1 MEETT
6 ESNEKLPA
14 IGRREFVKLSS
25 LTGASLLVGSTAM
38 SIIGCNENGKDN
50 LTQDICF
57 MDATDLAAAIRS
69 KKLSAVEVMNAFY
82 DRIELV
88 NPKVNAI
95 VALLPREKAV
105 ALAQQADADLAAG
118 KPVGK
123 LHGLPWAIKDM
134 EDAKGF
140 PTTKG
145 TLVYKDY
152 YPEKDDILASRI
164 RAAGAIII
172 GKSNVPEFAA
182 GSNTFNPVYGATLNP
197 YNLKLTCGGST
208 GGGAVAVTTGML
220 PMCDGSDAG
229 GSCRNPGAWNNV
241 VGLRP
246 SLGRVPYDYPT
257 GSFLRIPTNGPI
269 GRNVKDTAL
278 LLSVIAGK
286 DSRDPICLLD
296 DPEIFAKPLDRD
308 FKGTKVAWTPDLGY
322 LEVEKEV
329 IENTEKALPILK
341 SIGCQVDHAHPVF
354 ENVFETNKALR
365 SLTFT
370 FQLAQ
375 IPKEQHHLIKES
387 VRWEAEIGSKE
398 SAWDVAMA
406 EISRAKICKSINQF
420 LEKYEF
426 LVLPVT
432 QVLPF
437 PVEIPYPTEINGK
450 KMKSYLEWMEIV
462 YVISLTGLPA
472 ISVPCAF
479 TKDGL
484 PVGLQIVGRR
494 NDDLGVL
501 QLAYAFEQA
510 AKVPKPIVP
519 KL

>member
-1 MEETT
+1 MENL
-6 ESNEKLPA
+6 NENSTSM
-14 IGRREFVKLSS
+14 GRREFVKLSGMTS
-25 LTGASLLVGSTAM
+25 AALLVGTSAL
-38 SIIGCNENGKDN
+38 SLVGCADDAKEGAIK
-50 LTQDICF
+50 DICF

-105 ALAQQADADLAAG
+105 ALAKQADEDLSKG

-123 LHGLPWAIKDM
+123 LHGMPWAIKDM
-134 EDAKGF
+134 EDAVGF

-145 TLVYKDY
+145 CVLFKDY
-152 YPEKDDILASRI
+152 YPKKDDLLADRI

-172 GKSNVPEFAA
+172 GKTNVPEFGA

-208 GGGAVAVTTGML
+208 GGGAVAVATGML
-220 PMCDGSDAG
+220 PIADGSDTG
-229 GSCRNPGAWNNV
+229 GSCRNPGSWNNV
-241 VGLRP
+241 VGFRP
-246 SLGRVPYDYPT
+246 SMGRVPYDFPT
-257 GSFLRIPTNGPI
+257 GFFLRLPTNGPMA
-269 GRNVKDTAL
+269 RNVKDAAY
-278 LLSVIAGK
+278 LLSVMAGK
-286 DSRDPICLLD
+286 DYRDPISIME
-296 DPEIFAKPLDRD
+296 DPEIFTKSLARN
-308 FKGTKVAWTPDLGY
+308 FKGTKIAWTPNLGY

-329 IENTEKALPILK
+329 VENTEKALPVLK
-341 SIGCQVDHAHPVF
+341 SIGCEVDNAHP
-354 ENVFETNKALR
+354 EIKDVFETNKSIR
-365 SLTFT
+365 SLIFAYQLSQFT
-370 FQLAQ
+370 A
-375 IPKEQHHLIKES
+375 EQRKLIKES
-387 VRWEAEIGSKE
+387 VRWEAEVGEKQ
-398 SAWDVAMA
+398 SAMDVAIA
-406 EISRAKICKSINQF
+406 ETRRAKICQSFNKF

-437 PVEIPYPTEINGK
+437 PVEIPYPTEINGI
-450 KMKSYLEWMEIV
+450 KMNSYLEWMEIV
-462 YVISLTGLPA
+462 YAITLTGLPA

-479 TKDGL
+479 TKDGI

-501 QLAYAFEQA
+501 QLAHAFEQA

-519 KL
+519 KI